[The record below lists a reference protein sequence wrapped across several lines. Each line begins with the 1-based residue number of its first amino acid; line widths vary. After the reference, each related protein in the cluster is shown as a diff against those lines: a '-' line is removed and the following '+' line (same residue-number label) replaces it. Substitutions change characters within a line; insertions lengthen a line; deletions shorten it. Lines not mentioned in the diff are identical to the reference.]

1 MTHTKITVAL
11 GLAAAIV
18 TAPSYVTAQ
27 GRGRSAGPVVGRA
40 VPRTVPGGVL
50 RPPVV
55 AVVPYYRPY
64 YYAPFRPGVNL
75 GLHFGYGYP
84 GFYGAYP
91 WYGYSGY
98 GYPAYGYPGYGY
110 PAYGYPGYGYP
121 GYGYPAYGVAA
132 RPSGSVRLEIPQ
144 KDAEVYADGYFA
156 GNVDNFDG
164 RFHQLN
170 LEPGPHRIEVRA
182 PGFEPIAFDVNVE
195 PGRSITY
202 RATMRPRP

>member
-1 MTHTKITVAL
+1 
-11 GLAAAIV
+11 
-18 TAPSYVTAQ
+18 
-27 GRGRSAGPVVGRA
+27 
-40 VPRTVPGGVL
+40 
-50 RPPVV
+50 
-55 AVVPYYRPY
+55 VPYYRPY

-98 GYPAYGYPGYGY
+98 GYPGHD
-110 PAYGYPGYGYP
+110 
-121 GYGYPAYGVAA
+121 YPAYGVAA
-132 RPSGSVRLEIPQ
+132 RPYGSVRLEIPQ

-195 PGRSITY
+195 PGRSVTY